1 MFSRLRS
8 KKKLED
14 LILTY
19 EDFPKKGIDFKDILE
34 ILQYPDIFRDLI
46 LKMSSTQ
53 FLKNAEAIISI
64 DARGFI
70 FGSAIALE
78 SSKPMIVARKPGKL
92 PGHILTR
99 EYDLEYGKNSLSIQS
114 NALKK
119 FNSFVIVDDLLATGG
134 TVNCVLSLL
143 QEQRKEVIGL
153 ITVIELKELKGRS
166 KFDFPVQSIISL
178 WKGVLKFYQRNY
190 PKFMLINSQIESF

>member
-1 MFSRLRS
+1 M
-8 KKKLED
+8 KKLED

-19 EDFPKKGIDFKDILE
+19 KDFPKKGIEFKDVFE
-34 ILQYPDIFRDLI
+34 ILQYPDIFQELI
-46 LKMSSTQ
+46 LKMSSNQ

-70 FGSAIALE
+70 FGSAVALE

-92 PGHILTR
+92 PGQLLTR
-99 EYDLEYGKNSLSIQS
+99 EYDLEYGKNSLSIQC

-134 TVNCVLSLL
+134 TVSCVSSLL
-143 QEQRKEVIGL
+143 HDQRKEILGL
-153 ITVIELKELKGRS
+153 ITVVELKVLNGRS
-166 KFDFPVQSIISL
+166 KFNFPVDSMVSL
-178 WKGVLKFYQRNY
+178 
-190 PKFMLINSQIESF
+190 